1 MFFDMPGKGMF
12 KYIINRLTERTTW
25 AGLVALGTACGAT
38 IEPALSEQIIAV
50 GLAVAGLIGVLT
62 KDRKEDK

>member
-1 MFFDMPGKGMF
+1 M
-12 KYIINRLTERTTW
+12 
-25 AGLVALGTACGAT
+25 ALGTACGAT